1 MTLGESG
8 IVDRSSARQSGVE
21 AWRFVAFTF
30 LWAWLFLLPAV
41 LSSRSADEP
50 WVVVL
55 RILGGISPMVA
66 ASVLTVLY
74 EDRAGRR
81 DYWYRATQ
89 WRRVHSRWYAVI
101 FVFVPT
107 LALVAS
113 LLDRLLGG
121 AGLQLEDTGSSILA
135 RPLTVLPLIAFLL
148 FFGPIPEELG
158 WRGYALDRLQAR
170 WSAGV
175 ASLILGLVWAS

>member
-1 MTLGESG
+1 MVNAD
-8 IVDRSSARQSGVE
+8 I
-21 AWRFVAFTF
+21 F
-30 LWAWLFLLPAV
+30 L
-41 LSSRSADEP
+41 
-50 WVVVL
+50 
-55 RILGGISPMVA
+55 
-66 ASVLTVLY
+66 
-74 EDRAGRR
+74 
-81 DYWYRATQ
+81 
-89 WRRVHSRWYAVI
+89 
-101 FVFVPT
+101 FVPA

-113 LLDRLLGG
+113 LLDRLLDG

-175 ASLILGLVWAS
+175 ASLILGLVWASWHLPLFWIAGTYHQQLGVGSVRFWLYLASFLPQSVLITWVYNHTERSILSRFCCIS